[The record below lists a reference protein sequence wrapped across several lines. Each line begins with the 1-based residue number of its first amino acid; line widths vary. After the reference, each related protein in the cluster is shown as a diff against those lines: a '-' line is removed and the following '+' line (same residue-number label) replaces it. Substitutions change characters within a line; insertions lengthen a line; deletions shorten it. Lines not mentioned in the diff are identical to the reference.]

1 MFPKNMSYRVE
12 PPPIRDGSLLCAQSG
27 EVGAPRVD
35 GFTARVDGTP
45 RSDRVQS
52 YENRIRLMPVKHLFL
67 SILLL
72 FIRI

>member
-12 PPPIRDGSLLCAQSG
+12 PPPIRDGSLRCAQSG
-27 EVGAPRVD
+27 EVGAPRLD

-52 YENRIRLMPVKHLFL
+52 YENGI
-67 SILLL
+67 
-72 FIRI
+72 

>member
-45 RSDRVQS
+45 RLTGCKVTKTEQD
-52 YENRIRLMPVKHLFL
+52 
-67 SILLL
+67 
-72 FIRI
+72 

>member
-1 MFPKNMSYRVE
+1 MPKLTINYACIVDVMQGE

-45 RSDRVQS
+45 R
-52 YENRIRLMPVKHLFL
+52 
-67 SILLL
+67 
-72 FIRI
+72 